1 MTIYQLH
8 YIEPNGSLFA
18 LPVFGDK
25 RSIWDAF
32 ANHRHFRTYKMF
44 CEVQGVNAAK
54 HKRNFKLIEV
64 TP

>member
-8 YIEPNGSLFA
+8 YVEPNGSLFA

-32 ANHRHFRTYKMF
+32 AKHRHFKTYRTF
-44 CEVQGVNAAK
+44 CEVQGVNPIK
-54 HKRNFKLIEV
+54 HKANFKLIEV
-64 TP
+64 KP